1 MIHRHPLDPPNQH
14 DAAEKLGAMVADGLI
29 SEEEAGKTMAVI
41 VRVAFQSAPDVDRKG
56 LRTRLVWSARDS
68 RHARERQRANAE
80 TAIRWACRPLIQ
92 AKAARD
98 ATLEAARK
106 AGGDVLTDDEILP
119 ILAEEW
125 DRAHKRRGR
134 K

>member
-1 MIHRHPLDPPNQH
+1 MHRHPQDPPAQH

-29 SEEEAGKTMAVI
+29 TEQEAQKTMAVI
-41 VRVAFQSAPDVDRKG
+41 VRVAFQNAPTVDRKG

-68 RHARERQRANAE
+68 RHARETARANAQM
-80 TAIRWACRPLIQ
+80 AVRWACRPLIQ
-92 AKAARD
+92 SKAPKA

-106 AGGDVLTDDEILP
+106 AAGTVLTDAELLP

-125 DRAHKRRGR
+125 DRAHRRRGR